1 MLRYA
6 RSLALSVLFAVPLF
20 AVSQDTQVADQGEQI
35 DGPGCA
41 ALPLWNARSAAHF
54 CTESDLQKWL
64 GDIRRWRQEYR
75 TRIGFNDAD
84 YARPELAWT
93 ASSFVQPQMMVHDRF
108 FYDPA
113 TRRYTVDRYLNDVD
127 QRYGGIDAVLVWP
140 VYPNIGVDD
149 RNEYDLFHDLPGG
162 LPAIKSFIDDFH
174 RHGVHVLFPTTL
186 WDQGTR
192 KEDKPDPEAM
202 ASELAEA
209 GADGINGDT
218 LRGVPESFRTSANA
232 LHHPLA
238 LEPELALEKDEMIN
252 WNTMSWGYWRY
263 GFVPSVSRYKWIE
276 PRHMVNIS
284 DRWAHDHTDD
294 LQFAFFN
301 GTGFESWENIW
312 GIWNQ
317 MTPRD
322 AEALR
327 RISLIERFN
336 QKLLVSPGW
345 EPHVAMLQYGV
356 FASKWPGQ
364 DSALWTIVNRN
375 SYPVAERQMKLPHSD
390 GMRYYDLWNGKELHP
405 EREDGMDVL
414 TFPLEANGFG
424 SVLAAKSAPANFD
437 RFLKQMSSLGGKPL
451 GSFSHQWVSLPQHL
465 VPIAA
470 TKRAMPKPTGMS
482 LIPAADFQFRV
493 NGIEI
498 EGTNDEGVDV
508 QYAGEPSARRYHN
521 VKVHIPAFWIDTYPV
536 TNAEFKKFVDAT
548 HYRPDDAHNFL
559 RDWKNGN
566 YPEGW
571 QDKPVTWVSL
581 EDARVYA
588 SWAGKRLPHE
598 WEWQY
603 AAQGTD
609 QREYPWGNDWVAENA
624 PKPDDG
630 RSELPAS
637 DVHAHPVG
645 ASPFGVQDLVGNVWQ
660 WTDEWTDQHTRA
672 AILRGGS
679 HYQPAGSRW
688 YFPQAYKLSQHGKYL
703 LMAPSLDRS
712 ASIGFRCVT
721 DAPN

>member
-218 LRGVPESFRTSANA
+218 LRGVPESFRTSATA

-437 RFLKQMSSLGGKPL
+437 RFLKQMSTLGGKPL

>member
-238 LEPELALEKDEMIN
+238 LEPELALEKDEMID

-345 EPHVAMLQYGV
+345 EPHVAMLQYRV

-437 RFLKQMSSLGGKPL
+437 RFLKQMSTLGGKPL

-566 YPEGW
+566 YPEGL